1 MSKQIRALTAE
12 NSKFPSLNNHL
23 AQYELLVEEL
33 AAENTKLIIENSAL
47 KKQDSIKVEL
57 QELKL
62 ALDKFK
68 EVNQKLMIENDELR
82 HKYEVSEKLYQMM
95 KLHFS
100 KYVNKSLTTDVS
112 YED

>member
-33 AAENTKLIIENSAL
+33 ATENTKLIIENSAL

-57 QELKL
+57 
-62 ALDKFK
+62 
-68 EVNQKLMIENDELR
+68 
-82 HKYEVSEKLYQMM
+82 
-95 KLHFS
+95 
-100 KYVNKSLTTDVS
+100 
-112 YED
+112 